1 MSADHLGPKY
11 LDGHAMTASA
21 NLFKS
26 AIGANKNKNRTIE
39 IASDL
44 CSVEPMFDGAFLF
57 CGAPDGPS
65 LG

>member
-1 MSADHLGPKY
+1 
-11 LDGHAMTASA
+11 MTASA